1 MISRLEYLEK
11 MLSMPVA
18 AGHHLDF
25 VLHLFQKMK
34 MEAALQRVLLRL
46 AFQGRLPVEQL
57 VYDTASALV
66 IRPR

>member
-34 MEAALQRVLLRL
+34 MEAALQRPSGVHM
-46 AFQGRLPVEQL
+46 
-57 VYDTASALV
+57 
-66 IRPR
+66 